1 MGDGKDIDR
10 RVARRLTEIF
20 AAAGMKSNR
29 AALELL
35 YLLPDSFLS
44 AYEEVFDRALKL
56 DGSSATG
63 ALKDAA
69 ELGKAKGGTSA
80 TTGKKTQLSG
90 GAGKKYKLYW
100 TVKNDAALELK
111 HSLDKKLRRLARE
124 IRQDLADSD
133 VMAAGGKV
141 EGKCRCGRCGQIM
154 NRDWNFCPGCGQHA
168 PLTIEETKLPRPG
181 RGS

>member
-1 MGDGKDIDR
+1 MGDKDIDR
-10 RVARRLTEIF
+10 KVRDRLTEIF

-35 YLLPDSFLS
+35 YLLPPDFIS
-44 AYEEVFDRALKL
+44 AYEAVFEKALKL

-80 TTGKKTQLSG
+80 TVGKKTQLSG

-100 TVKNDAALELK
+100 VVKNDSALELK
-111 HSLDKKLRRLARE
+111 HALDKKLRRLARE
-124 IRQDLADSD
+124 LRADLSDSE

-141 EGKCRCGRCGQIM
+141 AGKCRCDRCGMIM
-154 NRDWNFCPGCGQHA
+154 SRDWNFCPGCGQHA
-168 PLTIEETKLPRPG
+168 PVLRNVGEGKV
-181 RGS
+181 